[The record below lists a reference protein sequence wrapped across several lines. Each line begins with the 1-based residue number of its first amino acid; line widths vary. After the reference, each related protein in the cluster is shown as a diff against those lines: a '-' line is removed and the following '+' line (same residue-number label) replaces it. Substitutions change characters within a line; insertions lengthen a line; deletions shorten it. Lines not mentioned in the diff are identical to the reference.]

1 MFSVHGS
8 IGGKTVYPGHQKR
21 YDQSALHLMKTIP
34 GCAFLTTVFIQN
46 RLLPADGVSV
56 STSEQVAGIKSHLS
70 DERGVKGLHFS
81 IPLDRYT
88 LPSRERGLESA
99 ATDEDEKRGTHLK
112 RNGVGAGVVKTPSM
126 SARGLE
132 SAATDEDE
140 KRGAHLKRHG
150 EGAGVVKTPSMSARG
165 LESAATDEDEKRGA
179 HLKRQGEGAGVVK
192 TMSMSAR
199 GSASLGSQRIERPI
213 MLLQLV
219 SSTVEPDAPPM
230 SKITRNQADIVDVLL
245 KNQFFK
251 KNTGQTRARIKEWK
265 DAASNS
271 DDNSH
276 PFTTKPRSTNARRA
290 TDKWKLSHHESVEA
304 VKLIAPDAEEVTA
317 DDRAVSASYREGEAQ
332 RSKESRKRKP

>member
-1 MFSVHGS
+1 
-8 IGGKTVYPGHQKR
+8 
-21 YDQSALHLMKTIP
+21 
-34 GCAFLTTVFIQN
+34 
-46 RLLPADGVSV
+46 
-56 STSEQVAGIKSHLS
+56 
-70 DERGVKGLHFS
+70 
-81 IPLDRYT
+81 
-88 LPSRERGLESA
+88 
-99 ATDEDEKRGTHLK
+99 
-112 RNGVGAGVVKTPSM
+112 
-126 SARGLE
+126 
-132 SAATDEDE
+132 
-140 KRGAHLKRHG
+140 
-150 EGAGVVKTPSMSARG
+150 
-165 LESAATDEDEKRGA
+165 
-179 HLKRQGEGAGVVK
+179 
-192 TMSMSAR
+192 
-199 GSASLGSQRIERPI
+199 

>member
-112 RNGVGAGVVKTPSM
+112 RNGV
-126 SARGLE
+126 
-132 SAATDEDE
+132 
-140 KRGAHLKRHG
+140 
-150 EGAGVVKTPSMSARG
+150 GAGVVKTPSMSARG